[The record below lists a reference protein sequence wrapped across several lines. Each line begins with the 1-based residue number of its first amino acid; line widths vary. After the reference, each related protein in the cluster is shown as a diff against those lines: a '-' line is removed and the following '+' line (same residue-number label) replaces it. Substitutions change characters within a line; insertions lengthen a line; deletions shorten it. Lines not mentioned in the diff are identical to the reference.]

1 MKPMQSTFRILF
13 IFSVLLW
20 SCQSEA
26 QRPKFQKLSP
36 EQIAEKQTARQIK
49 TLDLNKEQAQTLE
62 TINFKYAEL
71 LQAEIKS
78 RQESRKASFAK
89 MKDIIEAQNEEVKT
103 ILSENQYS
111 NYIALRRQNLAKLRK
126 RRIEKALA
134 IQDNRKQSIEA
145 LNLSNTQKEKLKSIK
160 TKYAKEMKALR
171 AQDNVQGKLKEF
183 KRLSEEQDK
192 EVKAILSEEQFEMY
206 LRIKKE
212 KLQKRKSKMRKNKN

>member
-111 NYIALRRQNLAKLRK
+111 NYIALRRQNLAKLIK

-134 IQDNRKQSIEA
+134 IQDNRKQGIEA

>member
-134 IQDNRKQSIEA
+134 IQDNRKQGIEA